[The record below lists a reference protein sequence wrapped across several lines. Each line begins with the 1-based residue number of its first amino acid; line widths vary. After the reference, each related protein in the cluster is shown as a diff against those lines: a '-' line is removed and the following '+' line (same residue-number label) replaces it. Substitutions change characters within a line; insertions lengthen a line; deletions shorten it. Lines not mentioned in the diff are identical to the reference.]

1 MGCVGDRPL
10 AATRTNRETEIKLPV
25 DDPVAAVKQL
35 RELGAMVYGRVFE
48 QNTLYDSPD
57 AALRR
62 RGYLLRLRMETPAA
76 SSFATAGARNAVL
89 TFKAPPAS
97 ERRRGRRLVHEPRYK
112 ERLEREV
119 NIRNSERWN
128 YILRLLG
135 FVAGFRYEKYRT
147 GFRLFQ

>member
-1 MGCVGDRPL
+1 M
-10 AATRTNRETEIKLPV
+10 
-25 DDPVAAVKQL
+25 
-35 RELGAMVYGRVFE
+35 YE

-112 ERLEREV
+112 ERLEGEV

-135 FVAGFRYEKYRT
+135 YAWLFFAVEFPAGRWKSNWP
-147 GFRLFQ
+147 LLIWPM